1 MSGIED
7 VRKVVQDLV
16 APDLKAI
23 DGRLTGLE
31 KSMNARADAIVTRLD
46 ASEQVSRARHDA
58 LVAALKAL
66 EGKVDSNH
74 AAVLHALDID
84 KRLERLESQ
93 SADRRAE
100 LSRSA

>member
-1 MSGIED
+1 MSVIED

-23 DGRLTGLE
+23 DARLTGLE
-31 KSMNARADAIVTRLD
+31 KSLNARSDAIVTKLD
-46 ASEQVSRARHDA
+46 ALDQISRGRHEA
-58 LVAALKAL
+58 LLSALKAL

-84 KRLERLESQ
+84 KRLERL
-93 SADRRAE
+93 
-100 LSRSA
+100 